1 MWIVYS
7 LCWYAHSSR
16 SCSGL
21 SVFWHWHYIGLF
33 LLLLVSLSLTL
44 LLLFNGGYLTSAR
57 ICQPRASIW
66 PLVLSMPRRNDVIH
80 QLVDVAQRS
89 SCVSWSIVINYHS
102 TLLIV
107 LKRPSPFFRS
117 APIREP
123 VQSGLGWLIT
133 RSGSRCFSCPNNP
146 VRFMLRAAY
155 WLLEILF
162 TGTTCLWSII
172 GQLTTST
179 M

>member
-1 MWIVYS
+1 LFRA
-7 LCWYAHSSR
+7 LC
-16 SCSGL
+16 
-21 SVFWHWHYIGLF
+21 F
-33 LLLLVSLSLTL
+33 LALALYCPLPPVACQ
-44 LLLFNGGYLTSAR
+44 FVADAAVAVVMVVNYLISAR

-89 SCVSWSIVINYHS
+89 RCVSWSIVINYHS

>member
-1 MWIVYS
+1 VCCNFSLVTVPTVPMNSVFKLLIHMWIVYS

-107 LKRPSPFFRS
+107 LKRPSTFFDQPRS
-117 APIREP
+117 
-123 VQSGLGWLIT
+123 VNLYNLD
-133 RSGSRCFSCPNNP
+133 
-146 VRFMLRAAY
+146 
-155 WLLEILF
+155 
-162 TGTTCLWSII
+162 
-172 GQLTTST
+172 
-179 M
+179 